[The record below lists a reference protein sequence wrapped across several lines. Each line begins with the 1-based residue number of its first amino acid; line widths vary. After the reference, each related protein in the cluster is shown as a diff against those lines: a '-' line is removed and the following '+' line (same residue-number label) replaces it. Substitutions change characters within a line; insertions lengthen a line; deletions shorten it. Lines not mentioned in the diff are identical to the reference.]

1 MASIFAEKQQTIHF
15 NNIKC
20 EGDAREL
27 SKEKNLKQLRKLD
40 SNWIADMD
48 STVHPQD

>member
-1 MASIFAEKQQTIHF
+1 MIRFGGGSVQNSILMASIFSEKQQTILL

-27 SKEKNLKQLRKLD
+27 SKEK
-40 SNWIADMD
+40 I
-48 STVHPQD
+48 